1 MPHEEESAPRPKFV
15 DETPGSPFD
24 DTFEFEENVPKR
36 RPSRGASILRKF
48 GNLGKNNNSGSNGAE
63 RDENAR
69 VTFDEHDDASSF
81 APQSEHPR
89 KNEDHLL
96 ALEDDE
102 DDNDDDHSFSATPRL
117 GGIDDEDVGG
127 HPTFE
132 DVSLDAADQGDSDNK
147 YATSSQTH
155 QEMKRLRMGTRR
167 NPKGNANVGRAKT
180 LRWAKK
186 NFHNP
191 FEDPK
196 KDGSVDETGMQNR
209 ADQVRTLYFNTPL
222 PQNMVDEEGKPIN
235 RYPRNKIR
243 TTKYTPL
250 TFFPKNIMLQFQNFA
265 NVYFLVLIILGGFSI
280 FGVTSPGLNAVPLIV
295 IVIITAIKDAFEDS
309 RRTVLDLEVN
319 NTRTYILQG
328 MENPNVSSDNVSLW
342 RKFKKANSKILF
354 QFIQFCKSRTTEE
367 GKRKRLQARRAKLQ
381 GTRLSS
387 DKPRGSLDS
396 IEDYRMSADFGGA
409 RYSQDF
415 DNLGRVVSKTDD
427 VNIIDKD
434 LPMNTECRFNKDYWK
449 NVRVGDVVR
458 IHNNDEIPADVILLS
473 TSDLDGACYVET
485 KNLDG
490 ETNLKVRQ
498 SLKCSHKIRNSRDV
512 TRTKFW
518 IESEGPHANLYSY
531 QGNFKWM
538 DRKDDELKNEP
549 ITINNMLLRGFTLR
563 NTKWAMGL
571 VIFTGDDTKT
581 MLNSGITPTKK
592 SRISRELNFSVLINF
607 LLLFIL
613 CFISAIANGANYG
626 KENQSRNSFEFGTVA
641 GKPATNGFVS
651 FWVAVILYQSLV
663 PISLYI
669 SVEIIKTAQ
678 AAFIYGD
685 VLLYNARLDYPCT
698 PKSWNIS
705 DDLGQIEYIFS
716 DKTGTLTQNVME
728 FKKATVNGVSYG
740 RAYTEALAGLRKRQ
754 GVDTDSEGRR
764 EKEEIAKD
772 KDIMIN
778 ELRAISSNSQ
788 FSPDDLT
795 FISKEFV
802 RDLQCDNGE
811 YQQRCCEH
819 FMLALSLCHSVLVEP
834 SKQDP
839 NKLDLKAQSP
849 DEAALVGTARDV
861 GFSFV
866 GKTKKGLLVEIQG
879 VTKEFR
885 ILNVLEFNSSRK
897 RMSCIVQIPPAN
909 PGDDPRALLI
919 CKGADSVIYSRL
931 KRSGAANDETLLE
944 RTALHLEQFA
954 TEGLRT
960 LCLAQREISWPE
972 YVKWNKKYDA
982 AAAALTNREEQ
993 LDEVADMIER
1003 ELVLLGGTAIEDRLQ
1018 DGVPD
1023 SISLLGEAGVKL
1035 WVLTGDK
1042 VETAINIGFSCNLL
1056 TNEMELLIVKQAGDD
1071 VEEFGSDPFE
1081 VVNTLL
1087 TKYLREK
1094 FSMTGS
1100 ETELSDAIREH
1111 GLPQGEFG
1119 VVIDGDALKLA
1130 LSNDDIRRK
1139 FLLLC
1144 KNCKAVLCCRV
1155 SPSQK
1160 AAVVK
1165 LVREWLSV
1173 MTLAIGDGSND
1184 VAMIQ
1189 SADVGIGIAGEE
1201 GRQAVMCSDY
1211 AIGQFRYL
1219 TRLILVHGR
1228 WSYKRLAEMIPQFFY
1243 KNVIFTLALFWY
1255 GIYNDFDGSYL
1266 FEYTYVMFYNLV
1278 FTSLPVI
1285 FLGILDQD
1293 VNDTVSLIVPQ
1304 LYRVGILR
1312 LEWNQYKFLW
1322 YMFDGLYQSIICFF
1336 FPYLVYHKTMIASNN
1351 GLGLEHRYYVGVM
1364 VTTIAVVTCNTY
1376 ILLHQYRWDWFTTLF
1391 IALSCL
1397 VVFFWTGIW
1406 TSSISSG
1413 EFWKAGARVYGSPS
1427 FWGVFFVSVLFCL
1440 LPRFTWDCYNKMF
1453 NPRDVD
1459 IVREMWLRGDFDHYP
1474 QGYDPTDPNRPNI
1487 SKGGRFGENVISLGA
1502 LSNGVGDDYS
1512 HDTVTTE
1519 EIPMHVMD
1527 FQDGSPRQFMKEEPW
1542 KSSPRENQ
1550 DLLYS
1555 PRIQQQ
1561 QEQQKQQQ
1569 DSDHLSKSEQL
1580 RKLEQLRQLEQ
1591 LEKLEEA
1598 EQEQQ
1603 LQLSS
1608 MTGAS
1613 NTPKS
1618 MTTAPQAPS
1627 FYRPLRSPHGPIRAS
1642 YDVPRGPYIP
1652 RSSQDPP
1659 RGSYNYP
1666 RHSYDRARASM
1677 DRPRRSRVDGD
1688 PTRASLE
1695 RTRTDM
1701 LANNQLDYRYSTDR
1715 ARTSL
1720 DLPGVTHAVNLMN
1733 QGKK

>member
-1 MPHEEESAPRPKFV
+1 MSQNRETRPVYV
-15 DETPGSPFD
+15 DETPGSPFE
-24 DTFEFEENVPKR
+24 DTFEFEEGTSKGK
-36 RPSRGASILRKF
+36 PSRGGSILKKF
-48 GNLGKNNNSGSNGAE
+48 GSLRRNNKKNGEDANEDSGV
-63 RDENAR
+63 R
-69 VTFDEHDDASSF
+69 VTFDEHDDEDASQYLHTPLKHSG
-81 APQSEHPR
+81 A
-89 KNEDHLL
+89 EDMKPGM
-96 ALEDDE
+96 
-102 DDNDDDHSFSATPRL
+102 DDDVHSFDATPKMA
-117 GGIDDEDVGG
+117 E
-127 HPTFE
+127 PSATFE
-132 DVSLDAADQGDSDNK
+132 DVALDGVDQDKMASE
-147 YATSSQTH
+147 TH
-155 QEMKRLRMGTRR
+155 HEMKRLRMGTRR
-167 NPKGNANVGRAKT
+167 NKKGTANVGRAKT

-196 KDGSVDETGMQNR
+196 KDGPVDETGMQNR
-209 ADQVRTLYFNTPL
+209 VGQLRTVYFNMPL
-222 PQNMVDEEGKPIN
+222 PQNMLDEEGKPN
-235 RYPRNKIR
+235 VVYPRNKIR

-265 NVYFLVLIILGGFSI
+265 NVYFLVLIILGAFSI
-280 FGVTSPGLNAVPLIV
+280 FGVTNPGLNAVPLIV

-319 NTRTYILQG
+319 NTRTYILKG
-328 MENPNVSSDNVSLW
+328 IENPNVSNDSVSPW
-342 RKFKKANSKILF
+342 RRFKKANTKLLF
-354 QFIQFCKSRTTEE
+354 RFITFCRGHMTEE
-367 GKRKRLQARRAKLQ
+367 GKRERLQAKRAKLH
-381 GTRLSS
+381 GTRMSS
-387 DKPRGSLDS
+387 DKPRNSLDS
-396 IEDYRMSADFGGA
+396 IDSYRVSADYG

-415 DNLGRVVSKTDD
+415 DNLGRVVSRTDD
-427 VNIIDKD
+427 VNVIDRA
-434 LPMNTECRFNKDYWK
+434 LPANSESRFMKDYWK
-449 NVRVGDVVR
+449 NVRVGDVIR
-458 IHNNDEIPADVILLS
+458 IHNNDEVPADIILLS
-473 TSDLDGACYVET
+473 TSDVDGACYVET

-512 TRTKFW
+512 TRSRFW
-518 IESEGPHANLYSY
+518 VESEGPHANLYSY
-531 QGNFKWM
+531 QGNLKWM
-538 DRKDDELKNEP
+538 DSKSDELRNEP

-571 VIFTGDDTKT
+571 VIFTGEDTKT
-581 MLNSGITPTKK
+581 MINSGITPTKK

-613 CFISAIANGANYG
+613 CFISGVANGVNYD
-626 KENQSRNSFEFGTVA
+626 KRNQSRNSFEFGTVA
-641 GKPATNGFVS
+641 GRPATNGFVS
-651 FWVAVILYQSLV
+651 FLVAVILYQSLV

-728 FKKATVNGVSYG
+728 FKKATINGVSYG

-754 GVDTDSEGRR
+754 GVDTEVEGRR
-764 EKEEIAKD
+764 EKEEIARD
-772 KDIMIN
+772 KDTMIN
-778 ELRAISSNSQ
+778 ELRALSSNSQ
-788 FSPDDLT
+788 FNPDDLT

-802 RDLQCDNGE
+802 RDLQGASGE

-834 SKQDP
+834 SKHDP

-866 GKTKKGLLVEIQG
+866 GKTKTGLLVEIQG

-885 ILNVLEFNSSRK
+885 ILNILEFNSSRK
-897 RMSCIVQIPPAN
+897 RMSCIVQIPPTN

-931 KRSGAANDETLLE
+931 KRSGDANNETLLE
-944 RTALHLEQFA
+944 KTALHLEQYA

-960 LCLAQREISWPE
+960 LCLAQRELSWPE
-972 YVKWNKKYDA
+972 YVEWNKKYDV

-993 LDEVADMIER
+993 LDEVSDSIER

-1023 SISLLGEAGVKL
+1023 SISLLAEAGIKL

-1056 TNEMELLIVKQAGDD
+1056 NNEMELLIVKQAGDD
-1071 VEEFGSDPFE
+1071 VDEFGSDPFE
-1081 VVNTLL
+1081 IVNTLI
-1087 TKYLREK
+1087 TKYLTEK
-1094 FSMTGS
+1094 FSMSGS
-1100 ETELSDAIREH
+1100 ELELSEAKRQH
-1111 GLPQGEFG
+1111 GLPKGEFG
-1119 VVIDGDALKLA
+1119 VIIDGDALKMA

-1165 LVREWLSV
+1165 LVKEWLSV

-1189 SADVGIGIAGEE
+1189 SADVGVGIAGEE

-1228 WSYKRLAEMIPQFFY
+1228 WSYKRLAEMIPEFFY

-1266 FEYTYVMFYNLV
+1266 YEYTYMMFYNLA

-1293 VNDTVSLIVPQ
+1293 VSDTVSLIVPQ

-1312 LEWNQYKFLW
+1312 TEWNQTKFLW

-1336 FPYLVYHKTMIASNN
+1336 FPYLIYHKTMIASNN

-1364 VTTIAVVTCNTY
+1364 VTTIAVISCNCY
-1376 ILLHQYRWDWFTTLF
+1376 VLLHQYKWDWFTVMF
-1391 IALSCL
+1391 IAISCL
-1397 VVFFWTGIW
+1397 VVFVWTGIW
-1406 TSSISSG
+1406 TSSITSG
-1413 EFWKAGARVYGSPS
+1413 EFWKAGARVYGAPS
-1427 FWGVFFVSVLFCL
+1427 FWAVFFVGTLFCL

-1453 NPRDVD
+1453 NPKDVD
-1459 IVREMWLRGDFDHYP
+1459 IVREMWSRGDFDHYP

-1487 SKGGRFGENVISLGA
+1487 SKGGRFGDNVISLGA
-1502 LSNGVGDDYS
+1502 LTNGVGDNYS
-1512 HDTVTTE
+1512 RDTVMTE
-1519 EIPMHVMD
+1519 EIPMRMMD
-1527 FQDGSPRQFMKEEPW
+1527 FEDGSPRQFVKEEAW
-1542 KSSPRENQ
+1542 KASPRENQ

-1555 PRIQQQ
+1555 PLLQQQQQQQQQQ
-1561 QEQQKQQQ
+1561 QEQQQQLHQQQ
-1569 DSDHLSKSEQL
+1569 QLQQQQTQQQQLEHLQKLE
-1580 RKLEQLRQLEQ
+1580 RLEQLAKE
-1591 LEKLEEA
+1591 

-1603 LQLSS
+1603 RKLSE
-1608 MTGAS
+1608 MTAETSAS
-1613 NTPKS
+1613 VYGIP
-1618 MTTAPQAPS
+1618 
-1627 FYRPLRSPHGPIRAS
+1627 RAS
-1642 YDVPRGPYIP
+1642 YDPT
-1652 RSSQDPP
+1652 RSSYETP
-1659 RGSYNYP
+1659 RASYHTSRMSYDRTRPSTDRP
-1666 RHSYDRARASM
+1666 RHSLAETR
-1677 DRPRRSRVDGD
+1677 
-1688 PTRASLE
+1688 TRASLE
-1695 RTRTDM
+1695 RTRSHM

-1720 DLPGVTHAVNLMN
+1720 DLPGVTHAVDLMN
-1733 QGKK
+1733 RGKKP